1 MKASNLYLNTILTI
15 VSICLTGILIQ
26 NQILIK
32 ELKREKAHTS
42 IQAPSPISLQQVHNT
57 ISRYAV
63 VPVNEDGSINVNITG
78 SAETMDINIKQV
90 NGYNISKGHLPVKPE
105 LTDVNIRQVGGN
117 QVLGSDLPI
126 KNEIRDINIK
136 QVGGSS
142 IGSYVPIRE

>member
-1 MKASNLYLNTILTI
+1 M
-15 VSICLTGILIQ
+15 GILIQ

-32 ELKREKAHTS
+32 ELKSEKNHTS
-42 IQAPSPISLQQVHNT
+42 PPSPISFQQVHT
-57 ISRYAV
+57 DISRYAI

-78 SAETMDINIKQV
+78 SSETMDINIKQV
-90 NGYNISKGHLPVKPE
+90 NGYNIFKDHLPVRPE

-117 QVLGSDLPI
+117 QVLGGDLPI